1 MTRRIVIIG
10 HGLVGARF
18 AEEVRRHDP
27 AGERVALTVF
37 GEPTE
42 GSVGSA
48 ATADRGEGAA

>member
-1 MTRRIVIIG
+1 VIIG